1 MKNVLRRAI
10 ELLNL
15 LSDNENLTTENIKD
29 SISDYRDLN
38 QQAFRRSFERDK
50 NLLRSF
56 GYLIQYENDKWS
68 YDKGYSLSGYSIYES
83 IIKSDKISSEKLINT
98 YLYLKKYLSNSN
110 YDNDK
115 SEIIS
120 KILQSINEKRRV
132 GFDYLDKYRKV
143 KPQGLKYFDN
153 KWYLAGEENGS
164 LKTFNLDQ
172 IHNLKIGNKAD
183 LFQIEN
189 KNFPFSWD
197 DEKYSI
203 EATIKLKK
211 DLYDV
216 NKNIFAHNQTQLEIK
231 DEFLHCNVSTND
243 SYGFIKFLLLLD
255 DEIEIIKINSTV
267 NLKELLDVKKIDLQ
281 LVMSALSLIQNKEK
295 WNINKLVQ
303 KLNISEKDLFYILS
317 VITDI
322 YSQQGELL
330 IDYEY
335 DDKNQELLFNFNPSL
350 KNIIQINDG
359 ELFNLVFLLTSNS
372 IFKELVKN
380 NSDIEEFYN
389 VVSPYFNLE
398 ILDESNDGVFENLTF
413 FEENIISYIKLGST
427 EETFYRIQPIL
438 LTTNTDGI
446 VLEAI
451 DLNEEK
457 SKTFLINRIVDS
469 LSIEDFRE
477 SKKSNNMEVVMKFTY
492 LNEKVLTD
500 INKDDYQLKNKHVEA
515 KFYSELNAIN
525 FAIKNYENIDII
537 SPQFITNEL
546 KNRNDKLKKEIKD
559 MSLIELTIIIFISLG
574 ILDKDKIGKFFRV
587 FNSSN
592 SDQVRKV
599 IGDETIEQKWVWLEE
614 E

>member
-15 LSDNENLTTENIKD
+15 LSDNENLSTENIKD

-83 IIKSDKISSEKLINT
+83 IIKSDKISNEKLINT

-153 KWYLAGEENGS
+153 KWYLAGEENGL

-211 DLYDV
+211 DLYEV
-216 NKNIFAHNQTQLEIK
+216 NKNTFSHNQTQLESK
-231 DEFLHCNVSTND
+231 DDILHCNVSTND
-243 SYGFIKFLLLLD
+243 SYGFIKFLLLID

-267 NLKELLDVKKIDLQ
+267 NLKELLDVKK
-281 LVMSALSLIQNKEK
+281 N
-295 WNINKLVQ
+295 
-303 KLNISEKDLFYILS
+303 
-317 VITDI
+317 
-322 YSQQGELL
+322 
-330 IDYEY
+330 
-335 DDKNQELLFNFNPSL
+335 
-350 KNIIQINDG
+350 
-359 ELFNLVFLLTSNS
+359 
-372 IFKELVKN
+372 
-380 NSDIEEFYN
+380 
-389 VVSPYFNLE
+389 
-398 ILDESNDGVFENLTF
+398 
-413 FEENIISYIKLGST
+413 
-427 EETFYRIQPIL
+427 
-438 LTTNTDGI
+438 
-446 VLEAI
+446 
-451 DLNEEK
+451 
-457 SKTFLINRIVDS
+457 
-469 LSIEDFRE
+469 
-477 SKKSNNMEVVMKFTY
+477 
-492 LNEKVLTD
+492 
-500 INKDDYQLKNKHVEA
+500 
-515 KFYSELNAIN
+515 
-525 FAIKNYENIDII
+525 
-537 SPQFITNEL
+537 
-546 KNRNDKLKKEIKD
+546 
-559 MSLIELTIIIFISLG
+559 
-574 ILDKDKIGKFFRV
+574 
-587 FNSSN
+587 
-592 SDQVRKV
+592 
-599 IGDETIEQKWVWLEE
+599 
-614 E
+614 

>member
-115 SEIIS
+115 SEKIS

-153 KWYLAGEENGS
+153 KWYLAGEENGP

-203 EATIKLKK
+203 EATIKLKR

-267 NLKELLDVKKIDLQ
+267 NLKELLDVKK
-281 LVMSALSLIQNKEK
+281 N
-295 WNINKLVQ
+295 
-303 KLNISEKDLFYILS
+303 
-317 VITDI
+317 
-322 YSQQGELL
+322 
-330 IDYEY
+330 
-335 DDKNQELLFNFNPSL
+335 
-350 KNIIQINDG
+350 
-359 ELFNLVFLLTSNS
+359 
-372 IFKELVKN
+372 
-380 NSDIEEFYN
+380 
-389 VVSPYFNLE
+389 
-398 ILDESNDGVFENLTF
+398 
-413 FEENIISYIKLGST
+413 
-427 EETFYRIQPIL
+427 
-438 LTTNTDGI
+438 
-446 VLEAI
+446 
-451 DLNEEK
+451 
-457 SKTFLINRIVDS
+457 
-469 LSIEDFRE
+469 
-477 SKKSNNMEVVMKFTY
+477 
-492 LNEKVLTD
+492 
-500 INKDDYQLKNKHVEA
+500 
-515 KFYSELNAIN
+515 
-525 FAIKNYENIDII
+525 
-537 SPQFITNEL
+537 
-546 KNRNDKLKKEIKD
+546 
-559 MSLIELTIIIFISLG
+559 
-574 ILDKDKIGKFFRV
+574 
-587 FNSSN
+587 
-592 SDQVRKV
+592 
-599 IGDETIEQKWVWLEE
+599 
-614 E
+614 

>member
-115 SEIIS
+115 SEKIS

-211 DLYDV
+211 DLYEV

-243 SYGFIKFLLLLD
+243 SYGFIKFLLLLN
-255 DEIEIIKINSTV
+255 DEIEIVKIDSTV
-267 NLKELLDVKKIDLQ
+267 NLKELLDVKK
-281 LVMSALSLIQNKEK
+281 N
-295 WNINKLVQ
+295 
-303 KLNISEKDLFYILS
+303 
-317 VITDI
+317 
-322 YSQQGELL
+322 
-330 IDYEY
+330 
-335 DDKNQELLFNFNPSL
+335 
-350 KNIIQINDG
+350 
-359 ELFNLVFLLTSNS
+359 
-372 IFKELVKN
+372 
-380 NSDIEEFYN
+380 
-389 VVSPYFNLE
+389 
-398 ILDESNDGVFENLTF
+398 
-413 FEENIISYIKLGST
+413 
-427 EETFYRIQPIL
+427 
-438 LTTNTDGI
+438 
-446 VLEAI
+446 
-451 DLNEEK
+451 
-457 SKTFLINRIVDS
+457 
-469 LSIEDFRE
+469 
-477 SKKSNNMEVVMKFTY
+477 
-492 LNEKVLTD
+492 
-500 INKDDYQLKNKHVEA
+500 
-515 KFYSELNAIN
+515 
-525 FAIKNYENIDII
+525 
-537 SPQFITNEL
+537 
-546 KNRNDKLKKEIKD
+546 
-559 MSLIELTIIIFISLG
+559 
-574 ILDKDKIGKFFRV
+574 
-587 FNSSN
+587 
-592 SDQVRKV
+592 
-599 IGDETIEQKWVWLEE
+599 
-614 E
+614 

>member
-115 SEIIS
+115 SEKIS

-132 GFDYLDKYRKV
+132 GFDYLEKYRKV

-153 KWYLAGEENGS
+153 KWYLAGEENGP

-203 EATIKLKK
+203 EATIKLKR

-267 NLKELLDVKKIDLQ
+267 NLKELLDAKK
-281 LVMSALSLIQNKEK
+281 N
-295 WNINKLVQ
+295 
-303 KLNISEKDLFYILS
+303 
-317 VITDI
+317 
-322 YSQQGELL
+322 
-330 IDYEY
+330 
-335 DDKNQELLFNFNPSL
+335 
-350 KNIIQINDG
+350 
-359 ELFNLVFLLTSNS
+359 
-372 IFKELVKN
+372 
-380 NSDIEEFYN
+380 
-389 VVSPYFNLE
+389 
-398 ILDESNDGVFENLTF
+398 
-413 FEENIISYIKLGST
+413 
-427 EETFYRIQPIL
+427 
-438 LTTNTDGI
+438 
-446 VLEAI
+446 
-451 DLNEEK
+451 
-457 SKTFLINRIVDS
+457 
-469 LSIEDFRE
+469 
-477 SKKSNNMEVVMKFTY
+477 
-492 LNEKVLTD
+492 
-500 INKDDYQLKNKHVEA
+500 
-515 KFYSELNAIN
+515 
-525 FAIKNYENIDII
+525 
-537 SPQFITNEL
+537 
-546 KNRNDKLKKEIKD
+546 
-559 MSLIELTIIIFISLG
+559 
-574 ILDKDKIGKFFRV
+574 
-587 FNSSN
+587 
-592 SDQVRKV
+592 
-599 IGDETIEQKWVWLEE
+599 
-614 E
+614 

>member
-172 IHNLKIGNKAD
+172 IHNLKIGNKGD

-267 NLKELLDVKKIDLQ
+267 NLKELLDVKK
-281 LVMSALSLIQNKEK
+281 N
-295 WNINKLVQ
+295 
-303 KLNISEKDLFYILS
+303 
-317 VITDI
+317 
-322 YSQQGELL
+322 
-330 IDYEY
+330 
-335 DDKNQELLFNFNPSL
+335 
-350 KNIIQINDG
+350 
-359 ELFNLVFLLTSNS
+359 
-372 IFKELVKN
+372 
-380 NSDIEEFYN
+380 
-389 VVSPYFNLE
+389 
-398 ILDESNDGVFENLTF
+398 
-413 FEENIISYIKLGST
+413 
-427 EETFYRIQPIL
+427 
-438 LTTNTDGI
+438 
-446 VLEAI
+446 
-451 DLNEEK
+451 
-457 SKTFLINRIVDS
+457 
-469 LSIEDFRE
+469 
-477 SKKSNNMEVVMKFTY
+477 
-492 LNEKVLTD
+492 
-500 INKDDYQLKNKHVEA
+500 
-515 KFYSELNAIN
+515 
-525 FAIKNYENIDII
+525 
-537 SPQFITNEL
+537 
-546 KNRNDKLKKEIKD
+546 
-559 MSLIELTIIIFISLG
+559 
-574 ILDKDKIGKFFRV
+574 
-587 FNSSN
+587 
-592 SDQVRKV
+592 
-599 IGDETIEQKWVWLEE
+599 
-614 E
+614 

>member
-153 KWYLAGEENGS
+153 KWYLAGEENEL

-267 NLKELLDVKKIDLQ
+267 NLKELLDVKK
-281 LVMSALSLIQNKEK
+281 N
-295 WNINKLVQ
+295 
-303 KLNISEKDLFYILS
+303 
-317 VITDI
+317 
-322 YSQQGELL
+322 
-330 IDYEY
+330 
-335 DDKNQELLFNFNPSL
+335 
-350 KNIIQINDG
+350 
-359 ELFNLVFLLTSNS
+359 
-372 IFKELVKN
+372 
-380 NSDIEEFYN
+380 
-389 VVSPYFNLE
+389 
-398 ILDESNDGVFENLTF
+398 
-413 FEENIISYIKLGST
+413 
-427 EETFYRIQPIL
+427 
-438 LTTNTDGI
+438 
-446 VLEAI
+446 
-451 DLNEEK
+451 
-457 SKTFLINRIVDS
+457 
-469 LSIEDFRE
+469 
-477 SKKSNNMEVVMKFTY
+477 
-492 LNEKVLTD
+492 
-500 INKDDYQLKNKHVEA
+500 
-515 KFYSELNAIN
+515 
-525 FAIKNYENIDII
+525 
-537 SPQFITNEL
+537 
-546 KNRNDKLKKEIKD
+546 
-559 MSLIELTIIIFISLG
+559 
-574 ILDKDKIGKFFRV
+574 
-587 FNSSN
+587 
-592 SDQVRKV
+592 
-599 IGDETIEQKWVWLEE
+599 
-614 E
+614 

>member
-1 MKNVLRRAI
+1 MKNVLRRSI

-153 KWYLAGEENGS
+153 KWYLAGEENEL

-243 SYGFIKFLLLLD
+243 SYGFIKFLLLLN
-255 DEIEIIKINSTV
+255 DEIELVKIDSTV
-267 NLKELLDVKKIDLQ
+267 NLKELLDVKK
-281 LVMSALSLIQNKEK
+281 N
-295 WNINKLVQ
+295 
-303 KLNISEKDLFYILS
+303 
-317 VITDI
+317 
-322 YSQQGELL
+322 
-330 IDYEY
+330 
-335 DDKNQELLFNFNPSL
+335 
-350 KNIIQINDG
+350 
-359 ELFNLVFLLTSNS
+359 
-372 IFKELVKN
+372 
-380 NSDIEEFYN
+380 
-389 VVSPYFNLE
+389 
-398 ILDESNDGVFENLTF
+398 
-413 FEENIISYIKLGST
+413 
-427 EETFYRIQPIL
+427 
-438 LTTNTDGI
+438 
-446 VLEAI
+446 
-451 DLNEEK
+451 
-457 SKTFLINRIVDS
+457 
-469 LSIEDFRE
+469 
-477 SKKSNNMEVVMKFTY
+477 
-492 LNEKVLTD
+492 
-500 INKDDYQLKNKHVEA
+500 
-515 KFYSELNAIN
+515 
-525 FAIKNYENIDII
+525 
-537 SPQFITNEL
+537 
-546 KNRNDKLKKEIKD
+546 
-559 MSLIELTIIIFISLG
+559 
-574 ILDKDKIGKFFRV
+574 
-587 FNSSN
+587 
-592 SDQVRKV
+592 
-599 IGDETIEQKWVWLEE
+599 
-614 E
+614 

>member
-153 KWYLAGEENGS
+153 KWYLAGEENGL

-172 IHNLKIGNKAD
+172 IHNLKTGNKAD

-267 NLKELLDVKKIDLQ
+267 NLKELLDVKK
-281 LVMSALSLIQNKEK
+281 N
-295 WNINKLVQ
+295 
-303 KLNISEKDLFYILS
+303 
-317 VITDI
+317 
-322 YSQQGELL
+322 
-330 IDYEY
+330 
-335 DDKNQELLFNFNPSL
+335 
-350 KNIIQINDG
+350 
-359 ELFNLVFLLTSNS
+359 
-372 IFKELVKN
+372 
-380 NSDIEEFYN
+380 
-389 VVSPYFNLE
+389 
-398 ILDESNDGVFENLTF
+398 
-413 FEENIISYIKLGST
+413 
-427 EETFYRIQPIL
+427 
-438 LTTNTDGI
+438 
-446 VLEAI
+446 
-451 DLNEEK
+451 
-457 SKTFLINRIVDS
+457 
-469 LSIEDFRE
+469 
-477 SKKSNNMEVVMKFTY
+477 
-492 LNEKVLTD
+492 
-500 INKDDYQLKNKHVEA
+500 
-515 KFYSELNAIN
+515 
-525 FAIKNYENIDII
+525 
-537 SPQFITNEL
+537 
-546 KNRNDKLKKEIKD
+546 
-559 MSLIELTIIIFISLG
+559 
-574 ILDKDKIGKFFRV
+574 
-587 FNSSN
+587 
-592 SDQVRKV
+592 
-599 IGDETIEQKWVWLEE
+599 
-614 E
+614 

>member
-15 LSDNENLTTENIKD
+15 LSDNQNLTTENIKD

-110 YDNDK
+110 YENDK
-115 SEIIS
+115 SEKIS

-153 KWYLAGEENGS
+153 KWYLAGEENGP

-211 DLYDV
+211 DLYEV

-267 NLKELLDVKKIDLQ
+267 NLKELLDVKK
-281 LVMSALSLIQNKEK
+281 N
-295 WNINKLVQ
+295 
-303 KLNISEKDLFYILS
+303 
-317 VITDI
+317 
-322 YSQQGELL
+322 
-330 IDYEY
+330 
-335 DDKNQELLFNFNPSL
+335 
-350 KNIIQINDG
+350 
-359 ELFNLVFLLTSNS
+359 
-372 IFKELVKN
+372 
-380 NSDIEEFYN
+380 
-389 VVSPYFNLE
+389 
-398 ILDESNDGVFENLTF
+398 
-413 FEENIISYIKLGST
+413 
-427 EETFYRIQPIL
+427 
-438 LTTNTDGI
+438 
-446 VLEAI
+446 
-451 DLNEEK
+451 
-457 SKTFLINRIVDS
+457 
-469 LSIEDFRE
+469 
-477 SKKSNNMEVVMKFTY
+477 
-492 LNEKVLTD
+492 
-500 INKDDYQLKNKHVEA
+500 
-515 KFYSELNAIN
+515 
-525 FAIKNYENIDII
+525 
-537 SPQFITNEL
+537 
-546 KNRNDKLKKEIKD
+546 
-559 MSLIELTIIIFISLG
+559 
-574 ILDKDKIGKFFRV
+574 
-587 FNSSN
+587 
-592 SDQVRKV
+592 
-599 IGDETIEQKWVWLEE
+599 
-614 E
+614 

>member
-15 LSDNENLTTENIKD
+15 LSDNQNLTTENIKD

-115 SEIIS
+115 SEKIS

-153 KWYLAGEENGS
+153 KWYLAGEENGP

-203 EATIKLKK
+203 EATIKLKR

-267 NLKELLDVKKIDLQ
+267 NLKELLDVKK
-281 LVMSALSLIQNKEK
+281 N
-295 WNINKLVQ
+295 
-303 KLNISEKDLFYILS
+303 
-317 VITDI
+317 
-322 YSQQGELL
+322 
-330 IDYEY
+330 
-335 DDKNQELLFNFNPSL
+335 
-350 KNIIQINDG
+350 
-359 ELFNLVFLLTSNS
+359 
-372 IFKELVKN
+372 
-380 NSDIEEFYN
+380 
-389 VVSPYFNLE
+389 
-398 ILDESNDGVFENLTF
+398 
-413 FEENIISYIKLGST
+413 
-427 EETFYRIQPIL
+427 
-438 LTTNTDGI
+438 
-446 VLEAI
+446 
-451 DLNEEK
+451 
-457 SKTFLINRIVDS
+457 
-469 LSIEDFRE
+469 
-477 SKKSNNMEVVMKFTY
+477 
-492 LNEKVLTD
+492 
-500 INKDDYQLKNKHVEA
+500 
-515 KFYSELNAIN
+515 
-525 FAIKNYENIDII
+525 
-537 SPQFITNEL
+537 
-546 KNRNDKLKKEIKD
+546 
-559 MSLIELTIIIFISLG
+559 
-574 ILDKDKIGKFFRV
+574 
-587 FNSSN
+587 
-592 SDQVRKV
+592 
-599 IGDETIEQKWVWLEE
+599 
-614 E
+614 

>member
-115 SEIIS
+115 NEIIS

-153 KWYLAGEENGS
+153 KWYLAGEENEL

-211 DLYDV
+211 DLYEV
-216 NKNIFAHNQTQLEIK
+216 NKNTFSHNQTQLESK

-243 SYGFIKFLLLLD
+243 IYGFIKFLLLLD

-267 NLKELLDVKKIDLQ
+267 NLKELLDVKK
-281 LVMSALSLIQNKEK
+281 N
-295 WNINKLVQ
+295 
-303 KLNISEKDLFYILS
+303 
-317 VITDI
+317 
-322 YSQQGELL
+322 
-330 IDYEY
+330 
-335 DDKNQELLFNFNPSL
+335 
-350 KNIIQINDG
+350 
-359 ELFNLVFLLTSNS
+359 
-372 IFKELVKN
+372 
-380 NSDIEEFYN
+380 
-389 VVSPYFNLE
+389 
-398 ILDESNDGVFENLTF
+398 
-413 FEENIISYIKLGST
+413 
-427 EETFYRIQPIL
+427 
-438 LTTNTDGI
+438 
-446 VLEAI
+446 
-451 DLNEEK
+451 
-457 SKTFLINRIVDS
+457 
-469 LSIEDFRE
+469 
-477 SKKSNNMEVVMKFTY
+477 
-492 LNEKVLTD
+492 
-500 INKDDYQLKNKHVEA
+500 
-515 KFYSELNAIN
+515 
-525 FAIKNYENIDII
+525 
-537 SPQFITNEL
+537 
-546 KNRNDKLKKEIKD
+546 
-559 MSLIELTIIIFISLG
+559 
-574 ILDKDKIGKFFRV
+574 
-587 FNSSN
+587 
-592 SDQVRKV
+592 
-599 IGDETIEQKWVWLEE
+599 
-614 E
+614 

>member
-56 GYLIQYENDKWS
+56 GYLIHYENDKWS

-153 KWYLAGEENGS
+153 KWYLAGEENEL

-197 DEKYSI
+197 DEEYSI

-216 NKNIFAHNQTQLEIK
+216 NKNIFAHNQSQLEIK
-231 DEFLHCNVSTND
+231 DEFLNCNVSTND
-243 SYGFIKFLLLLD
+243 SYGFIEFLLLID

-267 NLKELLDVKKIDLQ
+267 NLKELLDVKK
-281 LVMSALSLIQNKEK
+281 N
-295 WNINKLVQ
+295 
-303 KLNISEKDLFYILS
+303 
-317 VITDI
+317 
-322 YSQQGELL
+322 
-330 IDYEY
+330 
-335 DDKNQELLFNFNPSL
+335 
-350 KNIIQINDG
+350 
-359 ELFNLVFLLTSNS
+359 
-372 IFKELVKN
+372 
-380 NSDIEEFYN
+380 
-389 VVSPYFNLE
+389 
-398 ILDESNDGVFENLTF
+398 
-413 FEENIISYIKLGST
+413 
-427 EETFYRIQPIL
+427 
-438 LTTNTDGI
+438 
-446 VLEAI
+446 
-451 DLNEEK
+451 
-457 SKTFLINRIVDS
+457 
-469 LSIEDFRE
+469 
-477 SKKSNNMEVVMKFTY
+477 
-492 LNEKVLTD
+492 
-500 INKDDYQLKNKHVEA
+500 
-515 KFYSELNAIN
+515 
-525 FAIKNYENIDII
+525 
-537 SPQFITNEL
+537 
-546 KNRNDKLKKEIKD
+546 
-559 MSLIELTIIIFISLG
+559 
-574 ILDKDKIGKFFRV
+574 
-587 FNSSN
+587 
-592 SDQVRKV
+592 
-599 IGDETIEQKWVWLEE
+599 
-614 E
+614 

>member
-98 YLYLKKYLSNSN
+98 YLYLKKYLSHGN

-172 IHNLKIGNKAD
+172 IHNLKIGNKTD

-203 EATIKLKK
+203 QATIKIKK

-231 DEFLHCNVSTND
+231 DEFLYFNVSTND

-267 NLKELLDVKKIDLQ
+267 NLKELLDVKK
-281 LVMSALSLIQNKEK
+281 N
-295 WNINKLVQ
+295 
-303 KLNISEKDLFYILS
+303 
-317 VITDI
+317 
-322 YSQQGELL
+322 
-330 IDYEY
+330 
-335 DDKNQELLFNFNPSL
+335 
-350 KNIIQINDG
+350 
-359 ELFNLVFLLTSNS
+359 
-372 IFKELVKN
+372 
-380 NSDIEEFYN
+380 
-389 VVSPYFNLE
+389 
-398 ILDESNDGVFENLTF
+398 
-413 FEENIISYIKLGST
+413 
-427 EETFYRIQPIL
+427 
-438 LTTNTDGI
+438 
-446 VLEAI
+446 
-451 DLNEEK
+451 
-457 SKTFLINRIVDS
+457 
-469 LSIEDFRE
+469 
-477 SKKSNNMEVVMKFTY
+477 
-492 LNEKVLTD
+492 
-500 INKDDYQLKNKHVEA
+500 
-515 KFYSELNAIN
+515 
-525 FAIKNYENIDII
+525 
-537 SPQFITNEL
+537 
-546 KNRNDKLKKEIKD
+546 
-559 MSLIELTIIIFISLG
+559 
-574 ILDKDKIGKFFRV
+574 
-587 FNSSN
+587 
-592 SDQVRKV
+592 
-599 IGDETIEQKWVWLEE
+599 
-614 E
+614 

>member
-98 YLYLKKYLSNSN
+98 YLYLKKYLSHGN

-203 EATIKLKK
+203 QATIKIKK

-267 NLKELLDVKKIDLQ
+267 NLKELLDVKK
-281 LVMSALSLIQNKEK
+281 N
-295 WNINKLVQ
+295 
-303 KLNISEKDLFYILS
+303 
-317 VITDI
+317 
-322 YSQQGELL
+322 
-330 IDYEY
+330 
-335 DDKNQELLFNFNPSL
+335 
-350 KNIIQINDG
+350 
-359 ELFNLVFLLTSNS
+359 
-372 IFKELVKN
+372 
-380 NSDIEEFYN
+380 
-389 VVSPYFNLE
+389 
-398 ILDESNDGVFENLTF
+398 
-413 FEENIISYIKLGST
+413 
-427 EETFYRIQPIL
+427 
-438 LTTNTDGI
+438 
-446 VLEAI
+446 
-451 DLNEEK
+451 
-457 SKTFLINRIVDS
+457 
-469 LSIEDFRE
+469 
-477 SKKSNNMEVVMKFTY
+477 
-492 LNEKVLTD
+492 
-500 INKDDYQLKNKHVEA
+500 
-515 KFYSELNAIN
+515 
-525 FAIKNYENIDII
+525 
-537 SPQFITNEL
+537 
-546 KNRNDKLKKEIKD
+546 
-559 MSLIELTIIIFISLG
+559 
-574 ILDKDKIGKFFRV
+574 
-587 FNSSN
+587 
-592 SDQVRKV
+592 
-599 IGDETIEQKWVWLEE
+599 
-614 E
+614 

>member
-15 LSDNENLTTENIKD
+15 LSDNQNLTTENIKD

-231 DEFLHCNVSTND
+231 DEFLYCNVSTND
-243 SYGFIKFLLLLD
+243 SYGFIKFLLLLN
-255 DEIEIIKINSTV
+255 DEIEIIKIDSTV
-267 NLKELLDVKKIDLQ
+267 NLKELLDVKK
-281 LVMSALSLIQNKEK
+281 N
-295 WNINKLVQ
+295 
-303 KLNISEKDLFYILS
+303 
-317 VITDI
+317 
-322 YSQQGELL
+322 
-330 IDYEY
+330 
-335 DDKNQELLFNFNPSL
+335 
-350 KNIIQINDG
+350 
-359 ELFNLVFLLTSNS
+359 
-372 IFKELVKN
+372 
-380 NSDIEEFYN
+380 
-389 VVSPYFNLE
+389 
-398 ILDESNDGVFENLTF
+398 
-413 FEENIISYIKLGST
+413 
-427 EETFYRIQPIL
+427 
-438 LTTNTDGI
+438 
-446 VLEAI
+446 
-451 DLNEEK
+451 
-457 SKTFLINRIVDS
+457 
-469 LSIEDFRE
+469 
-477 SKKSNNMEVVMKFTY
+477 
-492 LNEKVLTD
+492 
-500 INKDDYQLKNKHVEA
+500 
-515 KFYSELNAIN
+515 
-525 FAIKNYENIDII
+525 
-537 SPQFITNEL
+537 
-546 KNRNDKLKKEIKD
+546 
-559 MSLIELTIIIFISLG
+559 
-574 ILDKDKIGKFFRV
+574 
-587 FNSSN
+587 
-592 SDQVRKV
+592 
-599 IGDETIEQKWVWLEE
+599 
-614 E
+614 

>member
-29 SISDYRDLN
+29 SISDYRNLN

-164 LKTFNLDQ
+164 LKTFNIDQ

-243 SYGFIKFLLLLD
+243 SYGFIKFLLLLN
-255 DEIEIIKINSTV
+255 DEIEIIKIDSTV
-267 NLKELLDVKKIDLQ
+267 NLKELLDVKK
-281 LVMSALSLIQNKEK
+281 N
-295 WNINKLVQ
+295 
-303 KLNISEKDLFYILS
+303 
-317 VITDI
+317 
-322 YSQQGELL
+322 
-330 IDYEY
+330 
-335 DDKNQELLFNFNPSL
+335 
-350 KNIIQINDG
+350 
-359 ELFNLVFLLTSNS
+359 
-372 IFKELVKN
+372 
-380 NSDIEEFYN
+380 
-389 VVSPYFNLE
+389 
-398 ILDESNDGVFENLTF
+398 
-413 FEENIISYIKLGST
+413 
-427 EETFYRIQPIL
+427 
-438 LTTNTDGI
+438 
-446 VLEAI
+446 
-451 DLNEEK
+451 
-457 SKTFLINRIVDS
+457 
-469 LSIEDFRE
+469 
-477 SKKSNNMEVVMKFTY
+477 
-492 LNEKVLTD
+492 
-500 INKDDYQLKNKHVEA
+500 
-515 KFYSELNAIN
+515 
-525 FAIKNYENIDII
+525 
-537 SPQFITNEL
+537 
-546 KNRNDKLKKEIKD
+546 
-559 MSLIELTIIIFISLG
+559 
-574 ILDKDKIGKFFRV
+574 
-587 FNSSN
+587 
-592 SDQVRKV
+592 
-599 IGDETIEQKWVWLEE
+599 
-614 E
+614 

>member
-83 IIKSDKISSEKLINT
+83 IIKSKKISNEKLINT

-153 KWYLAGEENGS
+153 KWYLAGEENGL

-172 IHNLKIGNKAD
+172 IHNLKIGNKTD

-203 EATIKLKK
+203 QATIKIKK

-243 SYGFIKFLLLLD
+243 SYGFIKFLLLLN
-255 DEIEIIKINSTV
+255 DEIEIVKIDSTV
-267 NLKELLDVKKIDLQ
+267 NLKELLDVKK
-281 LVMSALSLIQNKEK
+281 N
-295 WNINKLVQ
+295 
-303 KLNISEKDLFYILS
+303 
-317 VITDI
+317 
-322 YSQQGELL
+322 
-330 IDYEY
+330 
-335 DDKNQELLFNFNPSL
+335 
-350 KNIIQINDG
+350 
-359 ELFNLVFLLTSNS
+359 
-372 IFKELVKN
+372 
-380 NSDIEEFYN
+380 
-389 VVSPYFNLE
+389 
-398 ILDESNDGVFENLTF
+398 
-413 FEENIISYIKLGST
+413 
-427 EETFYRIQPIL
+427 
-438 LTTNTDGI
+438 
-446 VLEAI
+446 
-451 DLNEEK
+451 
-457 SKTFLINRIVDS
+457 
-469 LSIEDFRE
+469 
-477 SKKSNNMEVVMKFTY
+477 
-492 LNEKVLTD
+492 
-500 INKDDYQLKNKHVEA
+500 
-515 KFYSELNAIN
+515 
-525 FAIKNYENIDII
+525 
-537 SPQFITNEL
+537 
-546 KNRNDKLKKEIKD
+546 
-559 MSLIELTIIIFISLG
+559 
-574 ILDKDKIGKFFRV
+574 
-587 FNSSN
+587 
-592 SDQVRKV
+592 
-599 IGDETIEQKWVWLEE
+599 
-614 E
+614 

>member
-29 SISDYRDLN
+29 SIYDYRDLN

-110 YDNDK
+110 YDSDK

-132 GFDYLDKYRKV
+132 GFDYLEKYRKV
-143 KPQGLKYFDN
+143 KPQGLKYFDS

-172 IHNLKIGNKAD
+172 IHNLKIGNKSD

-231 DEFLHCNVSTND
+231 DDFLHCNVSTND

-267 NLKELLDVKKIDLQ
+267 NLKELLDVKK
-281 LVMSALSLIQNKEK
+281 N
-295 WNINKLVQ
+295 
-303 KLNISEKDLFYILS
+303 
-317 VITDI
+317 
-322 YSQQGELL
+322 
-330 IDYEY
+330 
-335 DDKNQELLFNFNPSL
+335 
-350 KNIIQINDG
+350 
-359 ELFNLVFLLTSNS
+359 
-372 IFKELVKN
+372 
-380 NSDIEEFYN
+380 
-389 VVSPYFNLE
+389 
-398 ILDESNDGVFENLTF
+398 
-413 FEENIISYIKLGST
+413 
-427 EETFYRIQPIL
+427 
-438 LTTNTDGI
+438 
-446 VLEAI
+446 
-451 DLNEEK
+451 
-457 SKTFLINRIVDS
+457 
-469 LSIEDFRE
+469 
-477 SKKSNNMEVVMKFTY
+477 
-492 LNEKVLTD
+492 
-500 INKDDYQLKNKHVEA
+500 
-515 KFYSELNAIN
+515 
-525 FAIKNYENIDII
+525 
-537 SPQFITNEL
+537 
-546 KNRNDKLKKEIKD
+546 
-559 MSLIELTIIIFISLG
+559 
-574 ILDKDKIGKFFRV
+574 
-587 FNSSN
+587 
-592 SDQVRKV
+592 
-599 IGDETIEQKWVWLEE
+599 
-614 E
+614 

>member
-153 KWYLAGEENGS
+153 KWYLAGEENGT

-216 NKNIFAHNQTQLEIK
+216 NKNIFAHNHTQLEIK
-231 DEFLHCNVSTND
+231 DEFLHCYVSTND

-267 NLKELLDVKKIDLQ
+267 NLKELLHVKK
-281 LVMSALSLIQNKEK
+281 
-295 WNINKLVQ
+295 
-303 KLNISEKDLFYILS
+303 
-317 VITDI
+317 
-322 YSQQGELL
+322 
-330 IDYEY
+330 
-335 DDKNQELLFNFNPSL
+335 
-350 KNIIQINDG
+350 
-359 ELFNLVFLLTSNS
+359 
-372 IFKELVKN
+372 
-380 NSDIEEFYN
+380 
-389 VVSPYFNLE
+389 
-398 ILDESNDGVFENLTF
+398 
-413 FEENIISYIKLGST
+413 
-427 EETFYRIQPIL
+427 
-438 LTTNTDGI
+438 
-446 VLEAI
+446 
-451 DLNEEK
+451 
-457 SKTFLINRIVDS
+457 
-469 LSIEDFRE
+469 
-477 SKKSNNMEVVMKFTY
+477 
-492 LNEKVLTD
+492 
-500 INKDDYQLKNKHVEA
+500 
-515 KFYSELNAIN
+515 
-525 FAIKNYENIDII
+525 
-537 SPQFITNEL
+537 
-546 KNRNDKLKKEIKD
+546 
-559 MSLIELTIIIFISLG
+559 
-574 ILDKDKIGKFFRV
+574 
-587 FNSSN
+587 
-592 SDQVRKV
+592 
-599 IGDETIEQKWVWLEE
+599 
-614 E
+614 

>member
-153 KWYLAGEENGS
+153 KWYLAGEENGL

-172 IHNLKIGNKAD
+172 IHNLKTGNKAD

-231 DEFLHCNVSTND
+231 DEFLHCNISTND

-267 NLKELLDVKKIDLQ
+267 NLKELLDVKK
-281 LVMSALSLIQNKEK
+281 N
-295 WNINKLVQ
+295 
-303 KLNISEKDLFYILS
+303 
-317 VITDI
+317 
-322 YSQQGELL
+322 
-330 IDYEY
+330 
-335 DDKNQELLFNFNPSL
+335 
-350 KNIIQINDG
+350 
-359 ELFNLVFLLTSNS
+359 
-372 IFKELVKN
+372 
-380 NSDIEEFYN
+380 
-389 VVSPYFNLE
+389 
-398 ILDESNDGVFENLTF
+398 
-413 FEENIISYIKLGST
+413 
-427 EETFYRIQPIL
+427 
-438 LTTNTDGI
+438 
-446 VLEAI
+446 
-451 DLNEEK
+451 
-457 SKTFLINRIVDS
+457 
-469 LSIEDFRE
+469 
-477 SKKSNNMEVVMKFTY
+477 
-492 LNEKVLTD
+492 
-500 INKDDYQLKNKHVEA
+500 
-515 KFYSELNAIN
+515 
-525 FAIKNYENIDII
+525 
-537 SPQFITNEL
+537 
-546 KNRNDKLKKEIKD
+546 
-559 MSLIELTIIIFISLG
+559 
-574 ILDKDKIGKFFRV
+574 
-587 FNSSN
+587 
-592 SDQVRKV
+592 
-599 IGDETIEQKWVWLEE
+599 
-614 E
+614 

>member
-1 MKNVLRRAI
+1 MKNVLKRAI

-231 DEFLHCNVSTND
+231 DEFLYCNVSTND

-267 NLKELLDVKKIDLQ
+267 NLKELLDVKK
-281 LVMSALSLIQNKEK
+281 N
-295 WNINKLVQ
+295 
-303 KLNISEKDLFYILS
+303 
-317 VITDI
+317 
-322 YSQQGELL
+322 
-330 IDYEY
+330 
-335 DDKNQELLFNFNPSL
+335 
-350 KNIIQINDG
+350 
-359 ELFNLVFLLTSNS
+359 
-372 IFKELVKN
+372 
-380 NSDIEEFYN
+380 
-389 VVSPYFNLE
+389 
-398 ILDESNDGVFENLTF
+398 
-413 FEENIISYIKLGST
+413 
-427 EETFYRIQPIL
+427 
-438 LTTNTDGI
+438 
-446 VLEAI
+446 
-451 DLNEEK
+451 
-457 SKTFLINRIVDS
+457 
-469 LSIEDFRE
+469 
-477 SKKSNNMEVVMKFTY
+477 
-492 LNEKVLTD
+492 
-500 INKDDYQLKNKHVEA
+500 
-515 KFYSELNAIN
+515 
-525 FAIKNYENIDII
+525 
-537 SPQFITNEL
+537 
-546 KNRNDKLKKEIKD
+546 
-559 MSLIELTIIIFISLG
+559 
-574 ILDKDKIGKFFRV
+574 
-587 FNSSN
+587 
-592 SDQVRKV
+592 
-599 IGDETIEQKWVWLEE
+599 
-614 E
+614 

>member
-153 KWYLAGEENGS
+153 KWYLAGEENGT

-216 NKNIFAHNQTQLEIK
+216 NKNIFAHNHTQLEIK
-231 DEFLHCNVSTND
+231 DEFLHCYVSTND

-267 NLKELLDVKKIDLQ
+267 NLKELLHVKK
-281 LVMSALSLIQNKEK
+281 N
-295 WNINKLVQ
+295 
-303 KLNISEKDLFYILS
+303 
-317 VITDI
+317 
-322 YSQQGELL
+322 
-330 IDYEY
+330 
-335 DDKNQELLFNFNPSL
+335 
-350 KNIIQINDG
+350 
-359 ELFNLVFLLTSNS
+359 
-372 IFKELVKN
+372 
-380 NSDIEEFYN
+380 
-389 VVSPYFNLE
+389 
-398 ILDESNDGVFENLTF
+398 
-413 FEENIISYIKLGST
+413 
-427 EETFYRIQPIL
+427 
-438 LTTNTDGI
+438 
-446 VLEAI
+446 
-451 DLNEEK
+451 
-457 SKTFLINRIVDS
+457 
-469 LSIEDFRE
+469 
-477 SKKSNNMEVVMKFTY
+477 
-492 LNEKVLTD
+492 
-500 INKDDYQLKNKHVEA
+500 
-515 KFYSELNAIN
+515 
-525 FAIKNYENIDII
+525 
-537 SPQFITNEL
+537 
-546 KNRNDKLKKEIKD
+546 
-559 MSLIELTIIIFISLG
+559 
-574 ILDKDKIGKFFRV
+574 
-587 FNSSN
+587 
-592 SDQVRKV
+592 
-599 IGDETIEQKWVWLEE
+599 
-614 E
+614 

>member
-15 LSDNENLTTENIKD
+15 LSDNQNLTTENIKD

-115 SEIIS
+115 SEKIS

-153 KWYLAGEENGS
+153 KWYLAGEENGP

-211 DLYDV
+211 DLYEV

-267 NLKELLDVKKIDLQ
+267 NLKELLDVKK
-281 LVMSALSLIQNKEK
+281 N
-295 WNINKLVQ
+295 
-303 KLNISEKDLFYILS
+303 
-317 VITDI
+317 
-322 YSQQGELL
+322 
-330 IDYEY
+330 
-335 DDKNQELLFNFNPSL
+335 
-350 KNIIQINDG
+350 
-359 ELFNLVFLLTSNS
+359 
-372 IFKELVKN
+372 
-380 NSDIEEFYN
+380 
-389 VVSPYFNLE
+389 
-398 ILDESNDGVFENLTF
+398 
-413 FEENIISYIKLGST
+413 
-427 EETFYRIQPIL
+427 
-438 LTTNTDGI
+438 
-446 VLEAI
+446 
-451 DLNEEK
+451 
-457 SKTFLINRIVDS
+457 
-469 LSIEDFRE
+469 
-477 SKKSNNMEVVMKFTY
+477 
-492 LNEKVLTD
+492 
-500 INKDDYQLKNKHVEA
+500 
-515 KFYSELNAIN
+515 
-525 FAIKNYENIDII
+525 
-537 SPQFITNEL
+537 
-546 KNRNDKLKKEIKD
+546 
-559 MSLIELTIIIFISLG
+559 
-574 ILDKDKIGKFFRV
+574 
-587 FNSSN
+587 
-592 SDQVRKV
+592 
-599 IGDETIEQKWVWLEE
+599 
-614 E
+614 

>member
-98 YLYLKKYLSNSN
+98 YLYLKKYLSNNN

-267 NLKELLDVKKIDLQ
+267 NLKELLDVKK
-281 LVMSALSLIQNKEK
+281 N
-295 WNINKLVQ
+295 
-303 KLNISEKDLFYILS
+303 
-317 VITDI
+317 
-322 YSQQGELL
+322 
-330 IDYEY
+330 
-335 DDKNQELLFNFNPSL
+335 
-350 KNIIQINDG
+350 
-359 ELFNLVFLLTSNS
+359 
-372 IFKELVKN
+372 
-380 NSDIEEFYN
+380 
-389 VVSPYFNLE
+389 
-398 ILDESNDGVFENLTF
+398 
-413 FEENIISYIKLGST
+413 
-427 EETFYRIQPIL
+427 
-438 LTTNTDGI
+438 
-446 VLEAI
+446 
-451 DLNEEK
+451 
-457 SKTFLINRIVDS
+457 
-469 LSIEDFRE
+469 
-477 SKKSNNMEVVMKFTY
+477 
-492 LNEKVLTD
+492 
-500 INKDDYQLKNKHVEA
+500 
-515 KFYSELNAIN
+515 
-525 FAIKNYENIDII
+525 
-537 SPQFITNEL
+537 
-546 KNRNDKLKKEIKD
+546 
-559 MSLIELTIIIFISLG
+559 
-574 ILDKDKIGKFFRV
+574 
-587 FNSSN
+587 
-592 SDQVRKV
+592 
-599 IGDETIEQKWVWLEE
+599 
-614 E
+614 

>member
-115 SEIIS
+115 SEKIS

-211 DLYDV
+211 DLYEV

-255 DEIEIIKINSTV
+255 DEVEIIKINSTV
-267 NLKELLDVKKIDLQ
+267 NLKELLDVKK
-281 LVMSALSLIQNKEK
+281 N
-295 WNINKLVQ
+295 
-303 KLNISEKDLFYILS
+303 
-317 VITDI
+317 
-322 YSQQGELL
+322 
-330 IDYEY
+330 
-335 DDKNQELLFNFNPSL
+335 
-350 KNIIQINDG
+350 
-359 ELFNLVFLLTSNS
+359 
-372 IFKELVKN
+372 
-380 NSDIEEFYN
+380 
-389 VVSPYFNLE
+389 
-398 ILDESNDGVFENLTF
+398 
-413 FEENIISYIKLGST
+413 
-427 EETFYRIQPIL
+427 
-438 LTTNTDGI
+438 
-446 VLEAI
+446 
-451 DLNEEK
+451 
-457 SKTFLINRIVDS
+457 
-469 LSIEDFRE
+469 
-477 SKKSNNMEVVMKFTY
+477 
-492 LNEKVLTD
+492 
-500 INKDDYQLKNKHVEA
+500 
-515 KFYSELNAIN
+515 
-525 FAIKNYENIDII
+525 
-537 SPQFITNEL
+537 
-546 KNRNDKLKKEIKD
+546 
-559 MSLIELTIIIFISLG
+559 
-574 ILDKDKIGKFFRV
+574 
-587 FNSSN
+587 
-592 SDQVRKV
+592 
-599 IGDETIEQKWVWLEE
+599 
-614 E
+614 

>member
-115 SEIIS
+115 SEKIS

-203 EATIKLKK
+203 EATIKLKR

-267 NLKELLDVKKIDLQ
+267 NLKELLDAKK
-281 LVMSALSLIQNKEK
+281 N
-295 WNINKLVQ
+295 
-303 KLNISEKDLFYILS
+303 
-317 VITDI
+317 
-322 YSQQGELL
+322 
-330 IDYEY
+330 
-335 DDKNQELLFNFNPSL
+335 
-350 KNIIQINDG
+350 
-359 ELFNLVFLLTSNS
+359 
-372 IFKELVKN
+372 
-380 NSDIEEFYN
+380 
-389 VVSPYFNLE
+389 
-398 ILDESNDGVFENLTF
+398 
-413 FEENIISYIKLGST
+413 
-427 EETFYRIQPIL
+427 
-438 LTTNTDGI
+438 
-446 VLEAI
+446 
-451 DLNEEK
+451 
-457 SKTFLINRIVDS
+457 
-469 LSIEDFRE
+469 
-477 SKKSNNMEVVMKFTY
+477 
-492 LNEKVLTD
+492 
-500 INKDDYQLKNKHVEA
+500 
-515 KFYSELNAIN
+515 
-525 FAIKNYENIDII
+525 
-537 SPQFITNEL
+537 
-546 KNRNDKLKKEIKD
+546 
-559 MSLIELTIIIFISLG
+559 
-574 ILDKDKIGKFFRV
+574 
-587 FNSSN
+587 
-592 SDQVRKV
+592 
-599 IGDETIEQKWVWLEE
+599 
-614 E
+614 

>member
-115 SEIIS
+115 SEKIS

-211 DLYDV
+211 DLYEV

-243 SYGFIKFLLLLD
+243 SYGFIKFLLLLN
-255 DEIEIIKINSTV
+255 DEIEIIKIDSTV
-267 NLKELLDVKKIDLQ
+267 NLKELLDVKK
-281 LVMSALSLIQNKEK
+281 N
-295 WNINKLVQ
+295 
-303 KLNISEKDLFYILS
+303 
-317 VITDI
+317 
-322 YSQQGELL
+322 
-330 IDYEY
+330 
-335 DDKNQELLFNFNPSL
+335 
-350 KNIIQINDG
+350 
-359 ELFNLVFLLTSNS
+359 
-372 IFKELVKN
+372 
-380 NSDIEEFYN
+380 
-389 VVSPYFNLE
+389 
-398 ILDESNDGVFENLTF
+398 
-413 FEENIISYIKLGST
+413 
-427 EETFYRIQPIL
+427 
-438 LTTNTDGI
+438 
-446 VLEAI
+446 
-451 DLNEEK
+451 
-457 SKTFLINRIVDS
+457 
-469 LSIEDFRE
+469 
-477 SKKSNNMEVVMKFTY
+477 
-492 LNEKVLTD
+492 
-500 INKDDYQLKNKHVEA
+500 
-515 KFYSELNAIN
+515 
-525 FAIKNYENIDII
+525 
-537 SPQFITNEL
+537 
-546 KNRNDKLKKEIKD
+546 
-559 MSLIELTIIIFISLG
+559 
-574 ILDKDKIGKFFRV
+574 
-587 FNSSN
+587 
-592 SDQVRKV
+592 
-599 IGDETIEQKWVWLEE
+599 
-614 E
+614 

>member
-115 SEIIS
+115 SEKIS

-255 DEIEIIKINSTV
+255 DEIDIIKINSTV
-267 NLKELLDVKKIDLQ
+267 NLKELLDVKK
-281 LVMSALSLIQNKEK
+281 N
-295 WNINKLVQ
+295 
-303 KLNISEKDLFYILS
+303 
-317 VITDI
+317 
-322 YSQQGELL
+322 
-330 IDYEY
+330 
-335 DDKNQELLFNFNPSL
+335 
-350 KNIIQINDG
+350 
-359 ELFNLVFLLTSNS
+359 
-372 IFKELVKN
+372 
-380 NSDIEEFYN
+380 
-389 VVSPYFNLE
+389 
-398 ILDESNDGVFENLTF
+398 
-413 FEENIISYIKLGST
+413 
-427 EETFYRIQPIL
+427 
-438 LTTNTDGI
+438 
-446 VLEAI
+446 
-451 DLNEEK
+451 
-457 SKTFLINRIVDS
+457 
-469 LSIEDFRE
+469 
-477 SKKSNNMEVVMKFTY
+477 
-492 LNEKVLTD
+492 
-500 INKDDYQLKNKHVEA
+500 
-515 KFYSELNAIN
+515 
-525 FAIKNYENIDII
+525 
-537 SPQFITNEL
+537 
-546 KNRNDKLKKEIKD
+546 
-559 MSLIELTIIIFISLG
+559 
-574 ILDKDKIGKFFRV
+574 
-587 FNSSN
+587 
-592 SDQVRKV
+592 
-599 IGDETIEQKWVWLEE
+599 
-614 E
+614 

>member
-15 LSDNENLTTENIKD
+15 LSDNENITTENIKD

-83 IIKSDKISSEKLINT
+83 IIKSDKISNEKLINT

-172 IHNLKIGNKAD
+172 IHNIKIGNKAD

-231 DEFLHCNVSTND
+231 DEFLYFNVSTND

-267 NLKELLDVKKIDLQ
+267 NLKELLDVKK
-281 LVMSALSLIQNKEK
+281 N
-295 WNINKLVQ
+295 
-303 KLNISEKDLFYILS
+303 
-317 VITDI
+317 
-322 YSQQGELL
+322 
-330 IDYEY
+330 
-335 DDKNQELLFNFNPSL
+335 
-350 KNIIQINDG
+350 
-359 ELFNLVFLLTSNS
+359 
-372 IFKELVKN
+372 
-380 NSDIEEFYN
+380 
-389 VVSPYFNLE
+389 
-398 ILDESNDGVFENLTF
+398 
-413 FEENIISYIKLGST
+413 
-427 EETFYRIQPIL
+427 
-438 LTTNTDGI
+438 
-446 VLEAI
+446 
-451 DLNEEK
+451 
-457 SKTFLINRIVDS
+457 
-469 LSIEDFRE
+469 
-477 SKKSNNMEVVMKFTY
+477 
-492 LNEKVLTD
+492 
-500 INKDDYQLKNKHVEA
+500 
-515 KFYSELNAIN
+515 
-525 FAIKNYENIDII
+525 
-537 SPQFITNEL
+537 
-546 KNRNDKLKKEIKD
+546 
-559 MSLIELTIIIFISLG
+559 
-574 ILDKDKIGKFFRV
+574 
-587 FNSSN
+587 
-592 SDQVRKV
+592 
-599 IGDETIEQKWVWLEE
+599 
-614 E
+614 

>member
-153 KWYLAGEENGS
+153 KWYLAGEENGL

-172 IHNLKIGNKAD
+172 IHNLKTGNKAD

-231 DEFLHCNVSTND
+231 DEFLHCNISTND

-267 NLKELLDVKKIDLQ
+267 NLQELLDVKK
-281 LVMSALSLIQNKEK
+281 N
-295 WNINKLVQ
+295 
-303 KLNISEKDLFYILS
+303 
-317 VITDI
+317 
-322 YSQQGELL
+322 
-330 IDYEY
+330 
-335 DDKNQELLFNFNPSL
+335 
-350 KNIIQINDG
+350 
-359 ELFNLVFLLTSNS
+359 
-372 IFKELVKN
+372 
-380 NSDIEEFYN
+380 
-389 VVSPYFNLE
+389 
-398 ILDESNDGVFENLTF
+398 
-413 FEENIISYIKLGST
+413 
-427 EETFYRIQPIL
+427 
-438 LTTNTDGI
+438 
-446 VLEAI
+446 
-451 DLNEEK
+451 
-457 SKTFLINRIVDS
+457 
-469 LSIEDFRE
+469 
-477 SKKSNNMEVVMKFTY
+477 
-492 LNEKVLTD
+492 
-500 INKDDYQLKNKHVEA
+500 
-515 KFYSELNAIN
+515 
-525 FAIKNYENIDII
+525 
-537 SPQFITNEL
+537 
-546 KNRNDKLKKEIKD
+546 
-559 MSLIELTIIIFISLG
+559 
-574 ILDKDKIGKFFRV
+574 
-587 FNSSN
+587 
-592 SDQVRKV
+592 
-599 IGDETIEQKWVWLEE
+599 
-614 E
+614 

>member
-56 GYLIQYENDKWS
+56 GYLIHYENDKWS

-98 YLYLKKYLSNSN
+98 YLYLKKYLSNNN

-153 KWYLAGEENGS
+153 KWYLAGEENGL

-211 DLYDV
+211 DLYEV

-231 DEFLHCNVSTND
+231 DEFLHCNISTND

-267 NLKELLDVKKIDLQ
+267 NLKELLH
-281 LVMSALSLIQNKEK
+281 
-295 WNINKLVQ
+295 VQ
-303 KLNISEKDLFYILS
+303 KN
-317 VITDI
+317 
-322 YSQQGELL
+322 
-330 IDYEY
+330 
-335 DDKNQELLFNFNPSL
+335 
-350 KNIIQINDG
+350 
-359 ELFNLVFLLTSNS
+359 
-372 IFKELVKN
+372 
-380 NSDIEEFYN
+380 
-389 VVSPYFNLE
+389 
-398 ILDESNDGVFENLTF
+398 
-413 FEENIISYIKLGST
+413 
-427 EETFYRIQPIL
+427 
-438 LTTNTDGI
+438 
-446 VLEAI
+446 
-451 DLNEEK
+451 
-457 SKTFLINRIVDS
+457 
-469 LSIEDFRE
+469 
-477 SKKSNNMEVVMKFTY
+477 
-492 LNEKVLTD
+492 
-500 INKDDYQLKNKHVEA
+500 
-515 KFYSELNAIN
+515 
-525 FAIKNYENIDII
+525 
-537 SPQFITNEL
+537 
-546 KNRNDKLKKEIKD
+546 
-559 MSLIELTIIIFISLG
+559 
-574 ILDKDKIGKFFRV
+574 
-587 FNSSN
+587 
-592 SDQVRKV
+592 
-599 IGDETIEQKWVWLEE
+599 
-614 E
+614 

>member
-10 ELLNL
+10 KLLNL

-132 GFDYLDKYRKV
+132 GFDYLEKYRKV

-231 DEFLHCNVSTND
+231 NEFLHCNVSTND

-267 NLKELLDVKKIDLQ
+267 NLKELLDVKK
-281 LVMSALSLIQNKEK
+281 N
-295 WNINKLVQ
+295 
-303 KLNISEKDLFYILS
+303 
-317 VITDI
+317 
-322 YSQQGELL
+322 
-330 IDYEY
+330 
-335 DDKNQELLFNFNPSL
+335 
-350 KNIIQINDG
+350 
-359 ELFNLVFLLTSNS
+359 
-372 IFKELVKN
+372 
-380 NSDIEEFYN
+380 
-389 VVSPYFNLE
+389 
-398 ILDESNDGVFENLTF
+398 
-413 FEENIISYIKLGST
+413 
-427 EETFYRIQPIL
+427 
-438 LTTNTDGI
+438 
-446 VLEAI
+446 
-451 DLNEEK
+451 
-457 SKTFLINRIVDS
+457 
-469 LSIEDFRE
+469 
-477 SKKSNNMEVVMKFTY
+477 
-492 LNEKVLTD
+492 
-500 INKDDYQLKNKHVEA
+500 
-515 KFYSELNAIN
+515 
-525 FAIKNYENIDII
+525 
-537 SPQFITNEL
+537 
-546 KNRNDKLKKEIKD
+546 
-559 MSLIELTIIIFISLG
+559 
-574 ILDKDKIGKFFRV
+574 
-587 FNSSN
+587 
-592 SDQVRKV
+592 
-599 IGDETIEQKWVWLEE
+599 
-614 E
+614 